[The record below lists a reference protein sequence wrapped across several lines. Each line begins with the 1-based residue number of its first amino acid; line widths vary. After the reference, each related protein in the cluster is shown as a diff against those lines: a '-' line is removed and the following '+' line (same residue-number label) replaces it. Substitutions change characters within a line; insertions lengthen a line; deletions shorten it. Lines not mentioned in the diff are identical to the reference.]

1 MLFTS
6 NTLQKHLLRA
16 KKRLNQACG
25 FGLVTFGA
33 LLAVKS

>member
-6 NTLQKHLLRA
+6 NTLKKHLLLV

-25 FGLVTFGA
+25 VGLLVFGA
-33 LLAVKS
+33 ALAIKS